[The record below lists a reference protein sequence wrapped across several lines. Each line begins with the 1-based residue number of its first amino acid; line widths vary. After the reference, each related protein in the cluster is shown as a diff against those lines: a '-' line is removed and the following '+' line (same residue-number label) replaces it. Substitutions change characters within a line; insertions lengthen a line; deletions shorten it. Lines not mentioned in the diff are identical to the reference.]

1 MRQKKMV
8 AILMAVIMA
17 LSLAACGDT
26 LVNEIS
32 ADESSSVELPQ
43 SMTDT
48 MMEETV
54 PADYEALGIK
64 EYAYP
69 SQFIMGDNLKTAI
82 TQLALSYE
90 NFGKDS
96 VESEIW
102 KEIFVS
108 RFIQNS
114 RLSFDYLE
122 TVSDQNG
129 GQINA
134 DELNYIQYSLTGIE
148 LDFSTY
154 EDGSVN
160 RYDAASFYNY
170 GWVSGYDYEDTDN
183 GVIVTASLEVG
194 FDGTDSMQKY
204 ELTVNLIR
212 NPYSCFDGYSVVSVS
227 SRNVTPDIEQ
237 DDLVHVFYGT
247 DMMVENDGVFA
258 FEFMHSEDT
267 LPYGHFVYVD
277 MTKLPELADFVR
289 QNAGSD
295 FKVMFML
302 GGEEADTIEHVVPI
316 DVILGE

>member
-8 AILMAVIMA
+8 AILMVVIMA
-17 LSLAACGDT
+17 LSLTACGDT

-43 SMTDT
+43 FKTDT
-48 MMEETV
+48 MMEETEPV
-54 PADYEALGIK
+54 GYEALGIK
-64 EYAYP
+64 EYTYP

-82 TQLALSYE
+82 TQLALSYK

-96 VESEIW
+96 V
-102 KEIFVS
+102 
-108 RFIQNS
+108 
-114 RLSFDYLE
+114 
-122 TVSDQNG
+122 
-129 GQINA
+129 
-134 DELNYIQYSLTGIE
+134 
-148 LDFSTY
+148 
-154 EDGSVN
+154 
-160 RYDAASFYNY
+160 
-170 GWVSGYDYEDTDN
+170 
-183 GVIVTASLEVG
+183 
-194 FDGTDSMQKY
+194 QKY
-204 ELTVNLIR
+204 ELTVNLIK

-227 SRNVTPDIEQ
+227 SRNVTPNIEQ
-237 DDLVHVFYGT
+237 DDFVHVFYGT

-302 GGEEADTIEHVVPI
+302 GGEETDTIERVVPV